1 MVVVVDVVGQV
12 QHKSHVDHGVGPVG
26 DRGDGDDD
34 VACSAGR
41 LDRGRVHAGVDAD
54 VGEDGDGEGAE
65 QNELFPAVRDAEGAV
80 VGEGRVG
87 LAHLAG
93 GEVGHGFDGEAG
105 EEFDRGDVQVLV
117 GGDVFGGEG
126 QVDGEA
132 GPEDR
137 GGDQE
142 AAEPVGGAGVEGDG
156 EVEGEGGAEEEGGEE
171 GEDLERGGV
180 EVAGAGDVGPY

>member
-34 VACSAGR
+34 VACCAGR
-41 LDRGRVHAGVDAD
+41 LDRGRVHAGVDAV
-54 VGEDGDGEGAE
+54 VGKDGDGEGTE

-105 EEFDRGDVQVLV
+105 EDFDRGDVQVFV
-117 GGDVFGGEG
+117 GGDVFGGKG
-126 QVDGEA
+126 QVDEEA

-156 EVEGEGGAEEEGGEE
+156 EVEGEGGAEEGGGEE

-180 EVAGAGDVGPY
+180 EGAGAGDVGPY